1 MQRQIRAA
9 TLADAEAIGRIHLAS
24 WQAAYRGVLPDA
36 LLDGL
41 DLAER
46 IARRRAAL
54 AAPAPGSRDWVIVE
68 ADDVIGWAST
78 GPARDDDLGPASY
91 ELYAIYLAPTQ
102 VGTGAGRALMTH
114 ALADAGDRGF
124 DEMTM
129 WVLRGNDRALRFYAA
144 AGFAPDPRVAPTPY
158 GETGVQKL
166 RMVRR
171 LP

>member
-1 MQRQIRAA
+1 MQRVIRAA

-54 AAPAPGSRDWVIVE
+54 AAPAPESRDWVIVE

-78 GPARDDDLGPASY
+78 GPARDDDLDPASY
-91 ELYAIYLAPTQ
+91 ELYAIYLAPAQ

-114 ALADAGDRGF
+114 ALADAGTRGY

-129 WVLRGNDRALRFYAA
+129 WVLSGNARALRFYAA
-144 AGFAPDPRVAPTPY
+144 AGFALDTRVAPTPY
-158 GETGVQKL
+158 GETGVDKQ